1 MFGLVS
7 NALVTVATLV
17 LTLRVS
23 SQLTLAVAVMI
34 ALVALPVR
42 RTGLLAVLTG
52 SVDDQV
58 GEHPRDDERRARK
71 RYDQAADHRGLR
83 ALGGRAELAAR
94 RCRGL
99 PGAAHATV
107 PSTIRRV
114 PANGHGMRSPMNEM
128 VERNSRIS

>member
-58 GEHPRDDERRARK
+58 GEHPRDDERR
-71 RYDQAADHRGLR
+71 DEVAD
-83 ALGGRAELAAR
+83 
-94 RCRGL
+94 
-99 PGAAHATV
+99 
-107 PSTIRRV
+107 
-114 PANGHGMRSPMNEM
+114 
-128 VERNSRIS
+128 ERNGGAEFADILTGTSFRVG